1 MQSPVK
7 KIYITQIFGANPASY
22 AQFGLKGHNGIDFR
36 AFLPNGNRCYAG
48 GQSEVFAPHD
58 GVILENTFDADGF
71 GNYVKIESEIEGSVL
86 AHFSSKCTLPVGTK
100 VKQGQFIAYQG
111 TTGNST
117 GIHLHWGYY
126 KIPRDRTNGYNGY
139 INQYGLYSDYKE
151 EEQTES
157 TTMTDEQK
165 GRENGNK
172 FFANIKGNIN
182 AKETPQ
188 DLAVWVQNDIDN
200 VSNEINQCYKDK
212 ISLDDEKNKLENE
225 VTTLTSQLEKKTADF
240 EALEKVVS
248 GKDKEISEL
257 KGLVNSQSTVGTGG
271 ELPNIVTNQSVTYQL
286 DSITLDTDRQN
297 RVGYYKKI

>member
-7 KIYITQIFGANPASY
+7 KIYITQIFGANPSSY

-36 AFLPNGNRCYAG
+36 AFLPNGNRCYSG

-58 GVILENTFDADGF
+58 GIILENTLDSGGF
-71 GNYVKIESEIEGSVL
+71 GNYVKIESEKEGSVL

-139 INQYGLYSDYKE
+139 INQEGLYSDYKE

-157 TTMTDEQK
+157 TTMTDDKK

-172 FFANIKGNIN
+172 LFANIKGNIN

-188 DLAVWVQNDIDN
+188 DLAIWLQNDIDN

-212 ISLDDEKNKLENE
+212 KGLENE
-225 VTTLTSQLEKKTADF
+225 VTTVNSLLDDKTADF
-240 EALEKVVS
+240 KALQTVVS
-248 GKDKEISEL
+248 GLNKQITTLTEKVTTLTAENKALKEKEPETVTKLVEVEKEYSLKEL
-257 KGLVNSQSTVGTGG
+257 LIKVWEQ
-271 ELPNIVTNQSVTYQL
+271 IW
-286 DSITLDTDRQN
+286 N
-297 RVGYYKKI
+297 RV